1 MYELISF
8 VTRGKV
14 RKAVFMIL
22 EIPRTPTQVSEMIGT
37 HRSTTSRAILSLE
50 NKGLV
55 ECINPNDSMGRYYR
69 VTELGMKV
77 LMKIKEWNG
86 EF

>member
-1 MYELISF
+1 MYEIISF

-22 EIPRTPTQVSEMIGT
+22 ETPQTPTQVSEIIGT

-55 ECINPNDSMGRYYR
+55 ECVNPKDSMGRYYR
-69 VTELGMKV
+69 VTELGLQV
-77 LMKIKEWNG
+77 LMKIKEMNG